1 MRITPLTAI
10 APLLFVVAAT
20 LSAPAFAT
28 DTQQALTMCNARGSE
43 CNATHDK
50 DGGFTIWVNDGANG
64 NHAITCPQWGA
75 GRAGS

>member
-43 CNATHDK
+43 AMQPMTKMEATRF
-50 DGGFTIWVNDGANG
+50 GSTTARTE
-64 NHAITCPQWGA
+64 ITPSLVPQWGA